1 MIQSLSIQRGLKNGV
16 QDVRFR
22 QLAIVFT
29 HVDEDHVGLL
39 EMMQMQ
45 QEDSKR
51 LLDECAG
58 RGCDD
63 VCDIIVVLEGIFDAE
78 LHGHFPHA
86 VAALFL
92 PVENAPLSDGDDGVD
107 IVKLESVVVEEAN
120 EEFSDAHSVLLG
132 EAAEELQV
140 ARLVEVGIVGRA
152 VVAVD
157 DHLGEARAGGGR
169 EAVPVG
175 RELLRERE
183 EGEKPGGR
191 GGAAARRPTGGSG

>member
-22 QLAIVFT
+22 QLVIVFT
-29 HVDEDHVGLL
+29 HVDENHVGLL
-39 EMMQMQ
+39 EMMQM
-45 QEDSKR
+45 R

-120 EEFSDAHSVLLG
+120 EEFADAHSILLG